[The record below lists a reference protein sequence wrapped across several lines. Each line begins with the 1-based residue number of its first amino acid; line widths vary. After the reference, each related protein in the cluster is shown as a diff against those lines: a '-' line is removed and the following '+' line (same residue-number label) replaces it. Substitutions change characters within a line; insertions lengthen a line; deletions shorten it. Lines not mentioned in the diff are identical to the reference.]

1 MSQDG
6 RNCQAREAQ
15 FLVIK
20 YFNLYFSIFCIAKT
34 FDITDIQPI
43 RKELISLTL
52 YWRVYLDRLTVAI
65 AREESVR
72 LRQEV

>member
-1 MSQDG
+1 MTKLPST
-6 RNCQAREAQ
+6 RSAV
-15 FLVIK
+15 LSYKII
-20 YFNLYFSIFCIAKT
+20 FSIFCIAKT